1 MDDLIKEDME
11 EALQAIA
18 SMIHR
23 AEKAKEKFVQ
33 GTSQYTLQT
42 NRINALKIAS
52 SLIEKELSASHVADD
67 AAKEDLKKALAPI
80 ASLMSKSEKAQKKLA
95 QGTWQH
101 TMLGNNLKALHI
113 ASPLIAKALREK
125 REGTEQPESL

>member
-1 MDDLIKEDME
+1 MDDSTKNDREG
-11 EALQAIA
+11 ALLAIA

-23 AEKAKEKFVQ
+23 AEKAKEKFAQ

-52 SLIEKELSASHVADD
+52 SLIANELLASHAAND
-67 AAKEDLKKALAPI
+67 AGTKEALEKALAPI
-80 ASLMSKSEKAQKKLA
+80 ASLISKSEKAQEKLA

-101 TMLGNNLKALHI
+101 TMLSSNLKALYI
-113 ASPLIAKALREK
+113 ASPLLAKALREK
-125 REGTEQPESL
+125 SKGTGQPE